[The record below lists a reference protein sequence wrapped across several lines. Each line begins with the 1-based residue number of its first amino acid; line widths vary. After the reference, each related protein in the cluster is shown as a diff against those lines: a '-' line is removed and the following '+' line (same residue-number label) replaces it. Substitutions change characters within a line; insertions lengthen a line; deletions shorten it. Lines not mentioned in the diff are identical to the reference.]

1 MFSMNDNKFKNL
13 GKVNIPE
20 NEISCFGMIF
30 NNQGIILSTLQD
42 RIYILD
48 IQNWEVLNILF
59 TEIDTTQ
66 FNLPKNQFYKSIDTK
81 SINPNKSLA
90 LFSFS
95 DGTIVLLNVE
105 KDNARITSSVI
116 DKFNMF
122 EYHIKKSDD
131 VHIAELYKNLTKI
144 RVIFDNLDKLYLAG
158 QILKEIF
165 GIHECLQFLYI
176 RDFKTNEVNFDLLLR
191 FSEEYL

>member
-1 MFSMNDNKFKNL
+1 M
-13 GKVNIPE
+13 
-20 NEISCFGMIF
+20 
-30 NNQGIILSTLQD
+30 
-42 RIYILD
+42 
-48 IQNWEVLNILF
+48 NILF

-158 QILKEIF
+158 QILKEI
-165 GIHECLQFLYI
+165 
-176 RDFKTNEVNFDLLLR
+176 
-191 FSEEYL
+191 

>member
-158 QILKEIF
+158 QILKKI
-165 GIHECLQFLYI
+165 
-176 RDFKTNEVNFDLLLR
+176 
-191 FSEEYL
+191 